1 MLMKYNI
8 LVASNEQ
15 SAAELSNFI
24 VQKKGNLNN
33 SLPVQLQNG
42 KKRKNGKNSFETKVT
57 LSH

>member
-33 SLPVQLQNG
+33 SFPVQL
-42 KKRKNGKNSFETKVT
+42 
-57 LSH
+57 